1 MDAGDARG
9 YRVALI
15 ADELVNPARRGIDGL
30 AALESAGWGAIQLP
44 SGDYPDE
51 VAAPLLELVAEQT
64 EEFTRHGY
72 TVAVIGRR
80 AGLDEVGAPRGQRI
94 GLQRAEHQ
102 DDRMA
107 GDGGVA
113 VGEVESDGGFA
124 VGKLNG
130 FEMQRGR
137 FLNGGF
143 GRCVAARRE
152 HHEQ

>member
-1 MDAGDARG
+1 VDAGDARG

-15 ADELVNPARRGIDGL
+15 ADELVNPAKHGIDGL

-80 AGLDEVGAPRGQRI
+80 AGLDEALAAYGVSGLPSIEPRSTAA
-94 GLQRAEHQ
+94 LT
-102 DDRMA
+102 
-107 GDGGVA
+107 
-113 VGEVESDGGFA
+113 
-124 VGKLNG
+124 
-130 FEMQRGR
+130 R
-137 FLNGGF
+137 FLVQTSG
-143 GRCVAARRE
+143 V
-152 HHEQ
+152 